1 MALPDLLKRYLQRKI
16 VAGNGLSGGGTLSGD
31 VTLNAKLTDSVSST
45 DSTTAASAA
54 AVKMAYD
61 RGTAGINAAS
71 SAQNAADAKLP
82 DRKSTRLNSS
92 HTDIS
97 RMPSSA

>member
-71 SAQNAADAKLP
+71 APRMRLSPAA
-82 DRKSTRLNSS
+82 SS
-92 HTDIS
+92 GGTMTGPIKDTAEHIRVTD
-97 RMPSSA
+97 